1 MTNYCIQAGNF
12 LINHLN
18 VKHKLSG
25 NGQNYEY
32 QNVENQ
38 KELRKPCKPSQ
49 RRKDLL
55 KRSERRKANYQ
66 NVEKRIITTSKR
78 VDHYYENHNVEKN
91 VESRKTTFDVLIILN
106 AIGKIRT
113 SKV

>member
-1 MTNYCIQAGNF
+1 M
-12 LINHLN
+12 LICW
-18 VKHKLSG
+18 VKYLG
-25 NGQNYEY
+25 NGQNYEN
-32 QNVENQ
+32 QNVKNQ

-91 VESRKTTFDVLIILN
+91 VESHNL
-106 AIGKIRT
+106 
-113 SKV
+113 SKNHFRRSDHSQRHR